1 MFDSKRLALIFLVV
15 QTSHWPAS
23 GALQC
28 MDDSGKPVDWLVLYK
43 LPQASSKNKGKN
55 KGTSGLVMS
64 LPERSPATPVNVEQ
78 FNISSPK
85 RHKCTLTG
93 FDIGSN
99 SLRRLFHPL
108 NNLDVRISFY
118 KVKFDSFQIKSDIQQ
133 KKFLTS

>member
-1 MFDSKRLALIFLVV
+1 MFDSKSLALIFLVV

-64 LPERSPATPVNVEQ
+64 ILERSPASPVSHDE
-78 FNISSPK
+78 
-85 RHKCTLTG
+85 C
-93 FDIGSN
+93 
-99 SLRRLFHPL
+99 
-108 NNLDVRISFY
+108 
-118 KVKFDSFQIKSDIQQ
+118 
-133 KKFLTS
+133 